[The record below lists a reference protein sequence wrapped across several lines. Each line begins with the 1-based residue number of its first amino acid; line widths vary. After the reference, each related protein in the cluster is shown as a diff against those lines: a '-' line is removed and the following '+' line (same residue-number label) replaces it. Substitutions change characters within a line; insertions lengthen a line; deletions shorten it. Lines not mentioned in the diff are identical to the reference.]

1 MFHPVVVSKPGVLR
15 VNLGGHGV
23 DMEEKIRRTHP
34 VRFWCKMSSIWLLRE
49 PEMQGKKGLCVEG
62 CVWDMSWPKPKKRG
76 PD

>member
-1 MFHPVVVSKPGVLR
+1 
-15 VNLGGHGV
+15 
-23 DMEEKIRRTHP
+23 MEEKIRRTHP
-34 VRFWCKMSSIWLLRE
+34 VRFWCKVSSIWLLRE